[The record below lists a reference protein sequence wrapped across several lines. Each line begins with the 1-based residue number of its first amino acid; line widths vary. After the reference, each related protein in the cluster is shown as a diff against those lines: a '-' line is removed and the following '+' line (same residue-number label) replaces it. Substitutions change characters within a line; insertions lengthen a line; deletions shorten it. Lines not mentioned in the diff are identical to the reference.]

1 MSLKR
6 LCNFSKENIQLVQ
19 SMNLLNNTWDTKHPN
34 NLLVFK
40 LTLALVSFIRVG
52 CHIFRSL
59 SFEHYRTQDIDMIP
73 QIREGTYPLISW
85 WFPWSLLLLPVQ
97 QSSPVMSSNAAPE
110 RTELSFPK
118 DPPTT
123 TETLV
128 GILHCHSTGPHEV
141 QNFIGHYNVLQSCI
155 EK

>member
-1 MSLKR
+1 
-6 LCNFSKENIQLVQ
+6 
-19 SMNLLNNTWDTKHPN
+19 MNLLNNTWDTKHPN
-34 NLLVFK
+34 NLLIFK
-40 LTLALVSFIRVG
+40 LTLALGSFIRVG

-85 WFPWSLLLLPVQ
+85 WFPWSLLLLLRTVVVPGHTL
-97 QSSPVMSSNAAPE
+97 SSSAAPE
-110 RTELSFPK
+110 RTELSFTK

-128 GILHCHSTGPHEV
+128 EILHYHSTGPHEV
-141 QNFIGHYNVLQSCI
+141 QNFYQTL
-155 EK
+155 